1 MNARHLECFH
11 RAEDE
16 KRQGT
21 VHGIRAED
29 MTALESRIGADAATF
44 ARSVGFRAEPGA
56 LLLVPGSGGGLAALF
71 GLPSR
76 GEETVWT
83 FGKLADAL
91 PAGNWV
97 PDFPEDI
104 EVALVAL
111 GFALGSYRYSLT
123 TSEPKP
129 FPRLLLAEPDRGAL
143 ATARAICLGR
153 DLINMPA
160 NLLGPQEL
168 AAQAQ
173 AAFTA
178 FGAQVAL
185 TMGEELEREYPLVA
199 HVGRGSERL
208 PVVLS
213 ATWQG
218 SSAGA
223 DAPLLSLVGKGVC
236 FDSGGYDIK
245 PSSGMLRMKK
255 DMGGAATVIAM
266 AHAIM
271 EADLPLRL
279 EVRLGCVENSVSGR
293 AMRPLDVVRSRRGL
307 TVEIGNTD
315 AEGRLVLA
323 DLLAEASDRAPDL
336 LVDVATLT
344 GAARVALGPD
354 LPALMSNDKGVA
366 AILAREGERV
376 SDPMWEL
383 PLWSGYREWLGSSV
397 ADTSNISSKPM
408 AGAVTA
414 GLFLEKFVAP
424 DVRWAHID
432 SYAWNDGS
440 HPGRPEGGEIL
451 TLRALQSALAELL
464 NVTVTLK

>member
-1 MNARHLECFH
+1 
-11 RAEDE
+11 
-16 KRQGT
+16 
-21 VHGIRAED
+21 
-29 MTALESRIGADAATF
+29 
-44 ARSVGFRAEPGA
+44 
-56 LLLVPGSGGGLAALF
+56 
-71 GLPSR
+71 
-76 GEETVWT
+76 
-83 FGKLADAL
+83 
-91 PAGNWV
+91 
-97 PDFPEDI
+97 
-104 EVALVAL
+104 
-111 GFALGSYRYSLT
+111 
-123 TSEPKP
+123 
-129 FPRLLLAEPDRGAL
+129 
-143 ATARAICLGR
+143 
-153 DLINMPA
+153 
-160 NLLGPQEL
+160 
-168 AAQAQ
+168 
-173 AAFTA
+173 
-178 FGAQVAL
+178 
-185 TMGEELEREYPLVA
+185 
-199 HVGRGSERL
+199 
-208 PVVLS
+208 
-213 ATWQG
+213 
-218 SSAGA
+218 
-223 DAPLLSLVGKGVC
+223 
-236 FDSGGYDIK
+236 
-245 PSSGMLRMKK
+245 
-255 DMGGAATVIAM
+255 
-266 AHAIM
+266 M

-440 HPGRPEGGEIL
+440 RPGRPEGGEIL